1 MPLRNLLAASV
12 LVLIAAVP
20 AFAQQSPVPS
30 RSLTCAEL
38 QALVQRQG
46 RIVISTA
53 PYMFGTYAN
62 NCAPRDIPSPAYV
75 PARDNPQCLIGY
87 SCLSK

>member
-1 MPLRNLLAASV
+1 MPLRNLLAASA
-12 LVLIAAVP
+12 LVLITAVP

-46 RIVISTA
+46 RVVISTA